1 MDQTSQSSIDEEM
14 SELSQTLIDKLYSQ
28 VVKRN
33 TAVKKK
39 STMKKSVTSKNPG
52 SVGKPGS
59 SGAAK
64 ERKKSG
70 VREGIEVNLP
80 KG

>member
-1 MDQTSQSSIDEEM
+1 MDQTQQSSIDEEM
-14 SELSQTLIDKLYSQ
+14 SELSQTLIDQLYSQ

-39 STMKKSVTSKNPG
+39 SSRKKSATSKNPG
-52 SVGKPGS
+52 SAGKSGS
-59 SGAAK
+59 GTAK

-70 VREGIEVNLP
+70 ARQGIEVYLP